1 MFKVRGGPN
10 TNEAKI
16 VEENNDLSAVE
27 KKLDGDVSGK
37 ESTSVI

>member
-10 TNEAKI
+10 TNETKI

-27 KKLDGDVSGK
+27 KKLDGGSK
-37 ESTSVI
+37 ESTTVI